1 MSRRIAVLGLGQF
14 GKALATELAALGC
27 EVLAVDSDPKVV
39 DAIRDQ
45 VSVAAIAD
53 IRDKKALEELFASRF
68 DVVVVAMGDALE
80 ATVMATLHL
89 KELGV
94 DEVWAEANEPDRAEA
109 LMKVGASHV
118 MAPERDMAERIAQ
131 HLAHPNLL
139 DFLPLT
145 KGYGVVEVEAPAWT
159 HGKTLAELH
168 LRRTMNVAVI
178 AIRAADGSVDIVPGG
193 AAQLGPGDVL
203 TLVGRDGDLAKFSEW
218 KK

>member
-14 GKALATELAALGC
+14 GKALATELAERGC
-27 EVLAVDSDPKVV
+27 EVLAVDSVAKEVE
-39 DAIRDQ
+39 AIRDQ

-53 IRDKKALEELFASRF
+53 IRDKKALEELFTSRF

-109 LMKVGASHV
+109 LKKVGATHV
-118 MAPERDMAERIAQ
+118 MAPERDMAKRIAQ
-131 HLAHPNLL
+131 QLAYPNLIE
-139 DFLPLT
+139 FLPLT
-145 KGYGVVEVEAPAWT
+145 KGYGVVEIEAPAWT
-159 HGKTLAELH
+159 HGKTLAELD
-168 LRRTMNVAVI
+168 LRNSMRVAAI
-178 AIRAADGSVDIVPGG
+178 AIRSAEGVIDIVPGG
-193 AAQLGPGDVL
+193 AAQLGPGDLL
-203 TLVGRDGDLAKFSEW
+203 TLVGRDGDLAKFRAW

>member
-14 GKALATELAALGC
+14 GHALATELARLGC
-27 EVLAVDSDPKVV
+27 EVLAVDSTPKVV
-39 DAIRDQ
+39 ESIRDQ

-53 IRDKKALEELFASRF
+53 IRDKKALRELFASRF
-68 DVVVVAMGDALE
+68 DVAVVAMGDALE

-109 LMKVGASHV
+109 LRKVGATHV

-131 HLAHPNLL
+131 QLAYPNLL
-139 DFLPLT
+139 DFLPIT
-145 KGYGVVEVEAPAWT
+145 KGYSVVEVEAPAWT

-168 LRRTMNVAVI
+168 LRRRMDVAVI

-218 KK
+218 KR

>member
-14 GKALATELAALGC
+14 GKALATELALLGC

-53 IRDKKALEELFASRF
+53 VRDKKALEELFASRF
-68 DVVVVAMGDALE
+68 DGGVVAMGHALE

-109 LMKVGASHV
+109 LTKVGATHV

-131 HLAHPNLL
+131 QLVHPNLI

-145 KGYGVVEVEAPAWT
+145 KGYSVVEVEAPAWT

-168 LRRTMNVAVI
+168 LRRRMDVAVI

-218 KK
+218 KR

>member
-14 GKALATELAALGC
+14 GKALATELAVRGC

-39 DAIRDQ
+39 DAIRDE

-68 DVVVVAMGDALE
+68 DVAVVAMGAALE

-109 LMKVGASHV
+109 LKKVGATHV

-131 HLAHPNLL
+131 QLAYPNLIE
-139 DFLPLT
+139 FLPLT
-145 KGYGVVEVEAPAWT
+145 KGYSVIEVDAPVWT
-159 HGKTLAELH
+159 QGKTLAELD
-168 LRRTMNVAVI
+168 LRNSMGVAAI
-178 AIRAADGSVDIVPGG
+178 AIRSAEGVVDIVPGG
-193 AAQLGPGDVL
+193 ATQLGPGDVL
-203 TLVGRDGDLAKFSEW
+203 TLVGRDSDLAKFSEW

>member
-14 GKALATELAALGC
+14 GKALATELAERGC
-27 EVLAVDSDPKVV
+27 EVLAVDSDAKEV

-45 VSVAAIAD
+45 VTVAAIAD
-53 IRDKKALEELFASRF
+53 IRDKKALEELFTSRF

-109 LMKVGASHV
+109 LKKVGATHV

-131 HLAHPNLL
+131 QLAYPNLL
-139 DFLPLT
+139 EFLPLT
-145 KGYGVVEVEAPAWT
+145 KGYSVVELEAPAWT
-159 HGKTLAELH
+159 HGRTLAELD
-168 LRRTMNVAVI
+168 LRNSMSVAAI
-178 AIRAADGSVDIVPGG
+178 AIRSAAGDVDVVPGG
-193 AAQLGPGDVL
+193 AARLGPGDVV
-203 TLVGRDGDLAKFSEW
+203 TLVGRDGDLAKFAEW
-218 KK
+218 KT